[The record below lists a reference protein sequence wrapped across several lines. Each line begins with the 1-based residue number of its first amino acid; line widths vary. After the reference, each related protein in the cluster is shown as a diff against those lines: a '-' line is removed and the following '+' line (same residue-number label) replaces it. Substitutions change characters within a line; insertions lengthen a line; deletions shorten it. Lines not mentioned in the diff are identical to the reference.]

1 MTLCERKHSLN
12 EKIILNLLYF
22 LKAVSRGIVTLRGTI
37 IIYVEIS
44 PKQIKEYPIN
54 QSATIKDLK
63 DIICDEEGIS
73 PSLQR
78 LLFVNQELKDN
89 KSLKYYNIKERD
101 TVQLTLKIIDG
112 FFLLPKEIFD
122 EPYHYDFTNI
132 SDEGNQFYRGRMEYL
147 RPCGWQR
154 YALKVKGEYA
164 DDIWLEGEYRR
175 SDKYSSAEGEW
186 AVSYH
191 GTSYHNGL
199 SIAEEG
205 FRLSRGK
212 RFKYGYGIYTT
223 PDIEVAY
230 RFADI
235 IQIDGIT
242 YRFVVQ
248 SRVNPKN
255 VKIVSKA
262 ETGVGEFW
270 ISSNEDDVRPYGY
283 CLREIGR
290 KILPL
295 KLTPTFETLPPVTPL
310 PETIN
315 ILFWLLLFAVIMIYY
330 CTKE

>member
-1 MTLCERKHSLN
+1 
-12 EKIILNLLYF
+12 LYF
-22 LKAVSRGIVTLRGTI
+22 FKAVYRGIVTLPGTI

-44 PKQIKEYPIN
+44 PIKIKEYPIN

-63 DIICDEEGIS
+63 DIICNGEGIS
-73 PSLQR
+73 PRLQR
-78 LLFVNQELKDN
+78 LLFVNQELKDK

-101 TVQLTLKIIDG
+101 TVQLKLKIIDG
-112 FFLLPKEIFD
+112 LNLHKELFD

-132 SDEGNQFYRGRMEYL
+132 SDERNQFYSRGRMEYL

-154 YALKVKGEYA
+154 YALKVKGKYP

-175 SDKYSSAEGEW
+175 SDKNSSAEGEW
-186 AVSYH
+186 PVSYH

-205 FRLSRGK
+205 FRLSRCT

-223 PDIEVAY
+223 PDIKVAY

-262 ETGVGEFW
+262 ETGVGEYW
-270 ISSNEDDVRPYGY
+270 ISSNEDDVRPYGF
-283 CLREIGR
+283 CILEIFR
-290 KILPL
+290 RNL
-295 KLTPTFETLPPVTPL
+295 KLSLPPETPLSETPL

>member
-1 MTLCERKHSLN
+1 MSLI
-12 EKIILNLLYF
+12 KIHRRGHRRQRSPQTIDE
-22 LKAVSRGIVTLRGTI
+22 AVSRGIVTLRGTI

-44 PKQIKEYPIN
+44 PQKIKEYPIN

-73 PSLQR
+73 PSLQI
-78 LLFVNQELKDN
+78 LLFFNQELKDK

-154 YALKVKGEYA
+154 YALDVKGKFP
-164 DDIWLEGEYRR
+164 DDIWLEGKYRR
-175 SDKYSSAEGEW
+175 SDKNSSAEGEW
-186 AVSYH
+186 PVSYH

-205 FRLSRGK
+205 FRFSRCT

-223 PDIEVAY
+223 PDIKVAY

-262 ETGVGEFW
+262 ETGVGEYW
-270 ISSNEDDVRPYGY
+270 ISPSEDDVRPYGF
-283 CLREIGR
+283 CILEIRR
-290 KILPL
+290 KIPHL
-295 KLTPTFETLPPVTPL
+295 KLTPLPPETPLSETPL
-310 PETIN
+310 PETSFF
-315 ILFWLLLFAVIMIYY
+315 FWMLLFAVIMIYY